1 MFFIIA
7 IGVLWLMHGYVA
19 WRIIPTLGF
28 SSSQTILA
36 YTAVFI
42 LSLLPIL
49 PIILRMGGNESKLI
63 DKFSFVGYTSLG
75 FFTLSFFIFVAKDL
89 VFQLIALLGH
99 IINEDNPFD
108 NSKRDFIKRSIN
120 ISMITLAGSATVYG
134 FYSARKGPFIIKHDI
149 YIKNL
154 PEAYENFSIAQI
166 SDLHVGPTIKRPYVE
181 DVLEKI
187 SHLNPDLIAV
197 TGDLVDGSVKYLKS
211 ELQPLKDMIAPYGT
225 FFVTGNHEYY
235 SGVDQWLDETDRL
248 GMKNL
253 INSYEL
259 ISRAGDQ
266 IVIAGVTDFRAHQIK
281 ASHRSNPGLALK
293 SVPGNLKKIVL
304 AHQPS
309 SIFDVHKTG
318 ADLQLSGHT
327 HGGQFW
333 PFTYP
338 VKMTYPYI
346 AGLHDHHG
354 TQIYVN
360 RGTGYWGPPLR
371 IGVPA
376 EITFFHLKKKTEQSL

>member
-7 IGVLWLMHGYVA
+7 IGMLWIMHGYVA
-19 WRIIPTLGF
+19 WRFIPTLGF

-49 PIILRMGGNESKLI
+49 PIALRMSGNESKLI

-89 VFQLIALLGH
+89 VLQLIALLGH
-99 IINEDNPFD
+99 IIDEDNPFD
-108 NSKRDFIKRSIN
+108 NSKRDFIKKSIS

-134 FYSARKGPFIIKHDI
+134 FYSARKGPLIIKHDI

-166 SDLHVGPTIKRPYVE
+166 SDIHVGPTIKRPYVE

-187 SHLNPDLIAV
+187 SHLNPDFIAV

-211 ELQPLKDMIAPYGT
+211 DLQPLKDMIAPYGT

-253 INSYEL
+253 INTNEI
-259 ISRAGDQ
+259 ISKSGDE
-266 IVIAGVTDFRAHQIK
+266 IAIAGITDLNAHQINL
-281 ASHRSNPGLALK
+281 SHRSDPELALASLPK
-293 SVPGNLKKIVL
+293 DIIKIVL
-304 AHQPS
+304 AHQPN
-309 SIFDVHKTG
+309 SIHAVHKVG

-338 VKMTYPYI
+338 VKLASTYI
-346 AGLHDHHG
+346 AGYYDHFG

-376 EITFFHLKKKTEQSL
+376 EITLIRLKKKVVS

>member
-1 MFFIIA
+1 
-7 IGVLWLMHGYVA
+7 MHGYVA

-36 YTAVFI
+36 YTTVFI

-49 PIILRMGGNESKLI
+49 PIILRMSGNESKLI

-108 NSKRDFIKRSIN
+108 NSKRDFIKKS
-120 ISMITLAGSATVYG
+120 ITLGIIGISGTATGLG
-134 FYSARKGPFIIKHDI
+134 FYNSRKGPSVIKHDI
-149 YIKNL
+149 FLESL
-154 PEAYENFSIAQI
+154 PESFNNFTIAQI
-166 SDLHVGPTIKRPYVE
+166 SDLHIGPTIKRPYVE
-181 DVLEKI
+181 NVLDKI
-187 SHLNPDLIAV
+187 SILNPDLIAV
-197 TGDLVDGSVKYLKS
+197 TGDLVDGSVQHLRPD
-211 ELQPLKDMIAPYGT
+211 LAPLKDMIAPFGT
-225 FFVTGNHEYY
+225 YFVTGNHEYY
-235 SGVDQWLDETDRL
+235 SGVDLWLDETDRL

-253 INSYEL
+253 INSNEL
-259 ISRAGDQ
+259 ISRSGDQ
-266 IVIAGVTDFRAHQIK
+266 IAIAGITDLKAHQIK
-281 ASHRSNPGLALK
+281 PAHKSDPGLALR
-293 SVPGNLKKIVL
+293 SVPDNITKIVL
-304 AHQPS
+304 AHQPN
-309 SIFDVHKTG
+309 SIHSVHEIG

-333 PFTYP
+333 PFTYLTKL
-338 VKMTYPYI
+338 VNPYI
-346 AGLHDHHG
+346 AGFYDHYG

-376 EITFFHLKKKTEQSL
+376 EITLIRLKKKEVL

>member
-7 IGVLWLMHGYVA
+7 IGMLWIMHGYVA
-19 WRIIPTLGF
+19 WRFIPALGF

-49 PIILRMGGNESKLI
+49 PIALRMSGNESKLI

-89 VFQLIALLGH
+89 VLQLIALLGH
-99 IINEDNPFD
+99 IIDEDNPFD
-108 NSKRDFIKRSIN
+108 NSKRDFIKKSIS

-211 ELQPLKDMIAPYGT
+211 ELQPLKDMIASNGT

-253 INSYEL
+253 INTNEI
-259 ISRAGDQ
+259 ISKSGDE
-266 IVIAGVTDFRAHQIK
+266 IAIAGITDLNAHQINL
-281 ASHRSNPGLALK
+281 SHRSDPELALASLPK
-293 SVPGNLKKIVL
+293 DIIKIVL
-304 AHQPS
+304 AHQPN
-309 SIFDVHKTG
+309 SIHAVHKVG

-338 VKMTYPYI
+338 VKLASTYI
-346 AGLHDHHG
+346 AGYYDHFG

-376 EITFFHLKKKTEQSL
+376 EITLIRLKKKVVS

>member
-42 LSLLPIL
+42 LSLLPII
-49 PIILRMGGNESKLI
+49 PIALRMSGNESKLI
-63 DKFSFVGYTSLG
+63 DRLSFVGYTSLG

-108 NSKRDFIKRSIN
+108 NSKRDFIKKSIN

-149 YIKNL
+149 YLKNL
-154 PEAYENFSIAQI
+154 PDAFENFSIAQI

-187 SHLNPDLIAV
+187 SRLNPDLIAV

-211 ELQPLKDMIAPYGT
+211 ELQPLKDMIASNGT

-253 INSYEL
+253 INSNEL
-259 ISRAGDQ
+259 ISKAGDQ
-266 IVIAGVTDFRAHQIK
+266 IAIAGITDLRAHQIK
-281 ASHRSNPGLALK
+281 PAHRSDPELALR
-293 SVPGNLKKIVL
+293 SVPEDITKIVL
-304 AHQPS
+304 AHQPN
-309 SIFDVHKTG
+309 SIYSVHETG

-338 VKMTYPYI
+338 VKMTHPYI
-346 AGLHDHHG
+346 AGLHDHQG

-376 EITFFHLKKKTEQSL
+376 EITLIRLKKKVVS

>member
-7 IGVLWLMHGYVA
+7 IGMLWIMHGYVA
-19 WRIIPTLGF
+19 WRFIPALGF

-49 PIILRMGGNESKLI
+49 PIALRMSGNESKLI

-89 VFQLIALLGH
+89 VLQLIALLGH

-108 NSKRDFIKRSIN
+108 NSKRDFIKKSIS

-187 SHLNPDLIAV
+187 SHLNPDFIAV
-197 TGDLVDGSVKYLKS
+197 TGDLVDGSVKYLRS
-211 ELQPLKDMIAPYGT
+211 DLQPLKDMIAPYGT

-253 INSYEL
+253 INTNEI
-259 ISRAGDQ
+259 ISKSGDE
-266 IVIAGVTDFRAHQIK
+266 IAIAGITDLNAHQINL
-281 ASHRSNPGLALK
+281 SHRSDPELALASLPK
-293 SVPGNLKKIVL
+293 DIIKIVL
-304 AHQPS
+304 AHQPN
-309 SIFDVHKTG
+309 SIHAVHKVG

-338 VKMTYPYI
+338 VKLASTYI
-346 AGLHDHHG
+346 AGYYDHFG

-376 EITFFHLKKKTEQSL
+376 EITLIRLKKKVVS

>member
-1 MFFIIA
+1 
-7 IGVLWLMHGYVA
+7 MHGYVA
-19 WRIIPTLGF
+19 WRFIPALGF

-49 PIILRMGGNESKLI
+49 PIALRMSGNESKLI

-89 VFQLIALLGH
+89 VLQLIALLGH
-99 IINEDNPFD
+99 IIDEDNPFD
-108 NSKRDFIKRSIN
+108 NSKRDFIKKSIS

-187 SHLNPDLIAV
+187 SHLNPDFIAV
-197 TGDLVDGSVKYLKS
+197 TGDLVDGSVKYLRS
-211 ELQPLKDMIAPYGT
+211 DLQPLKDMIAPYGT

-253 INSYEL
+253 INTNEI
-259 ISRAGDQ
+259 ISKSGDE
-266 IVIAGVTDFRAHQIK
+266 IAIAGITDLNAHQINL
-281 ASHRSNPGLALK
+281 SHRSDPELALASLPK
-293 SVPGNLKKIVL
+293 DIIKIVL
-304 AHQPS
+304 AHQPN
-309 SIFDVHKTG
+309 SIHAVHKVG

-338 VKMTYPYI
+338 VKLASTYI
-346 AGLHDHHG
+346 AGYYDHFG

-376 EITFFHLKKKTEQSL
+376 EITLIRLKKKVVS

>member
-7 IGVLWLMHGYVA
+7 IGMLWIMHGYVA
-19 WRIIPTLGF
+19 WRFIPALGF

-49 PIILRMGGNESKLI
+49 PIALRMSGNESKLI

-89 VFQLIALLGH
+89 VLQLIALLGH
-99 IINEDNPFD
+99 IIDEDNPFD
-108 NSKRDFIKRSIN
+108 NSKRDFIKKSIS

-187 SHLNPDLIAV
+187 SHLNPDFIAV
-197 TGDLVDGSVKYLKS
+197 TGDLVDGSVKYLRS
-211 ELQPLKDMIAPYGT
+211 DLQPLKDMIAPYGT

-253 INSYEL
+253 INTNEI
-259 ISRAGDQ
+259 ISKSGDK
-266 IVIAGVTDFRAHQIK
+266 IAIAGITDLNAHQINL
-281 ASHRSNPGLALK
+281 SHRSDPEFALASLPK
-293 SVPGNLKKIVL
+293 DIIKIVL
-304 AHQPS
+304 AHQPN
-309 SIFDVHKTG
+309 SIHAVHKVG

-338 VKMTYPYI
+338 VKLASTYI
-346 AGLHDHHG
+346 AGYYDHFG

-376 EITFFHLKKKTEQSL
+376 EITLIRLKKKVVS

>member
-19 WRIIPTLGF
+19 WRIIPTLGI

-89 VFQLIALLGH
+89 VLQLIALLGH

-149 YIKNL
+149 YIKKL
-154 PEAYENFSIAQI
+154 PDAFENFSIVQI

-187 SHLNPDLIAV
+187 SRLNPDLIAV

-253 INSYEL
+253 INSNEL
-259 ISRAGDQ
+259 ISKAGDQ
-266 IVIAGVTDFRAHQIK
+266 IAIAGITDLRAHQIK
-281 ASHRSNPGLALK
+281 PAHRSDPELALR
-293 SVPGNLKKIVL
+293 SVPEDITKIVL
-304 AHQPS
+304 AHQPN
-309 SIFDVHKTG
+309 SIHSVHETG

-338 VKMTYPYI
+338 VKMTHPYI
-346 AGLHDHHG
+346 AGLHDHQG

-376 EITFFHLKKKTEQSL
+376 EITLIRLKKKVVS

>member
-36 YTAVFI
+36 YTTVFI

-49 PIILRMGGNESKLI
+49 PIVLRMSGNESKLI
-63 DKFSFVGYTSLG
+63 DKFSFLGYTSLG
-75 FFTLSFFIFVAKDL
+75 FFTLSFIFLFTKDFIIQFISIFSNL
-89 VFQLIALLGH
+89 VDTEQPI
-99 IINEDNPFD
+99 D
-108 NSKRDFIKRSIN
+108 NSKRDFIKKSIS

-154 PEAYENFSIAQI
+154 PEAFENFSIAQI

-235 SGVDQWLDETDRL
+235 SGVDLWLDETDRL

-253 INSYEL
+253 INSNEL
-259 ISRAGDQ
+259 ISRSGDQ
-266 IVIAGVTDFRAHQIK
+266 IAIAGITDLKAHQIK
-281 ASHRSNPGLALK
+281 PAHKSDPGLALR
-293 SVPGNLKKIVL
+293 SVPDNITKIVL
-304 AHQPS
+304 AHQPN
-309 SIFDVHKTG
+309 SIHSVHEIG

-333 PFTYP
+333 PFTYLTKL
-338 VKMTYPYI
+338 VNPYI
-346 AGLHDHHG
+346 AGFYDHYG

-376 EITFFHLKKKTEQSL
+376 EITLIRLKKKEVL

>member
-7 IGVLWLMHGYVA
+7 IGMLWLIHGYVA
-19 WRIIPTLGF
+19 WRIIPTLGI
-28 SSSQTILA
+28 SSSQTNLA
-36 YTAVFI
+36 YTTVFI
-42 LSLLPIL
+42 LSLLPII
-49 PIILRMGGNESKLI
+49 PIALRMSGNESKLI
-63 DKFSFVGYTSLG
+63 DRLSFLGYTSLG

-89 VFQLIALLGH
+89 VLQMIALFSHL
-99 IINEDNPFD
+99 INEDNPFD
-108 NSKRDFIKRSIN
+108 NSKRDFIKKSIN

-154 PEAYENFSIAQI
+154 PDAYENFSIAQI

-197 TGDLVDGSVKYLKS
+197 TGDLVDGSVDYLS
-211 ELQPLKDMIAPYGT
+211 PEIEPLNDMIAPYGT
-225 FFVTGNHEYY
+225 YFVTGNHEYY
-235 SGVDQWLDETDRL
+235 SGVDPWLDETDRL

-253 INSYEL
+253 INTNEI
-259 ISRAGDQ
+259 ISKSGDE
-266 IVIAGVTDFRAHQIK
+266 IAIAGITDLNAHQINL
-281 ASHRSNPGLALK
+281 SHRSDPELALASLPK
-293 SVPGNLKKIVL
+293 DIIKIVL
-304 AHQPS
+304 AHQPN
-309 SIFDVHKTG
+309 SIHAVHKVG

-338 VKMTYPYI
+338 VKLASTYI
-346 AGLHDHHG
+346 AGYYDHFG

-376 EITFFHLKKKTEQSL
+376 EITLIRLKKKVVS

>member
-7 IGVLWLMHGYVA
+7 IGMLWLIHGYVA
-19 WRIIPTLGF
+19 WRIIPTLGI
-28 SSSQTILA
+28 SSSQTNLA
-36 YTAVFI
+36 YTTVFI
-42 LSLLPIL
+42 LSLLPII
-49 PIILRMGGNESKLI
+49 PIALRMSGNESKLI
-63 DKFSFVGYTSLG
+63 DRLSFLGYTSLG
-75 FFTLSFFIFVAKDL
+75 FFTLSFFIFFAKDMVL
-89 VFQLIALLGH
+89 QLLTLFSH
-99 IINEDNPFD
+99 LINEDNPFD
-108 NSKRDFIKRSIN
+108 NSKRDFIKKSIN
-120 ISMITLAGSATVYG
+120 ISLITLSGSATVYG

-149 YIKNL
+149 YLKNL
-154 PEAYENFSIAQI
+154 PDAFENFSIAQI
-166 SDLHVGPTIKRPYVE
+166 SDLHVGPTIKRPYLE
-181 DVLEKI
+181 HVLEKI
-187 SHLNPDLIAV
+187 SRLNPDLIAV

-211 ELQPLKDMIAPYGT
+211 ELQPLKDMTPSYGT

-253 INSYEL
+253 VNSNEL
-259 ISRAGDQ
+259 ISKAGAQ
-266 IVIAGVTDFRAHQIK
+266 IAIAGITDLRAHQINP
-281 ASHRSNPGLALK
+281 AHRSDPELALR
-293 SVPGNLKKIVL
+293 SVPDDITKIVL
-304 AHQPS
+304 AHQPN
-309 SIFDVHKTG
+309 SIHSVHETG

-338 VKMTYPYI
+338 VKMTNRYI
-346 AGLHDHHG
+346 AGLHDHQG

-376 EITFFHLKKKTEQSL
+376 EITLIRLKKKVVS

>member
-19 WRIIPTLGF
+19 WRIIPTLGI

-89 VFQLIALLGH
+89 VFQLIALFGH

-149 YIKNL
+149 YIKKL
-154 PEAYENFSIAQI
+154 PDAFENFSIVQI

-187 SHLNPDLIAV
+187 SRLNPDLIAV

-253 INSYEL
+253 INSNEL
-259 ISRAGDQ
+259 ISKAGDQ
-266 IVIAGVTDFRAHQIK
+266 ISIAGITDLRAHQIK
-281 ASHRSNPGLALK
+281 PAHRSDPELALR
-293 SVPGNLKKIVL
+293 SVPEDITKIVL
-304 AHQPS
+304 AHQPN
-309 SIFDVHKTG
+309 SIHSVHETG

-338 VKMTYPYI
+338 VKMTHPYI
-346 AGLHDHHG
+346 AGLHDHQG

-376 EITFFHLKKKTEQSL
+376 EITLIRLKKKVVS

>member
-49 PIILRMGGNESKLI
+49 PIVLRMSGNESKLI

-108 NSKRDFIKRSIN
+108 NSKRDFIKKSIN

-154 PEAYENFSIAQI
+154 PEAFENFSIAQI

-235 SGVDQWLDETDRL
+235 SGVDLWLDETDRL

-253 INSYEL
+253 INSNEL
-259 ISRAGDQ
+259 ISRSGDQ
-266 IVIAGVTDFRAHQIK
+266 IAIAGITDLKAHQIK
-281 ASHRSNPGLALK
+281 PAHRSDTGLALL
-293 SVPGNLKKIVL
+293 SVPDTITKIVL
-304 AHQPS
+304 AHQPN
-309 SIFDVHKTG
+309 SIHSVHEIG

-333 PFTYP
+333 PFTYLTKI
-338 VKMTYPYI
+338 VNPYI
-346 AGLHDHHG
+346 AGFYDHYG

-376 EITFFHLKKKTEQSL
+376 EITLIRLKKKEVL

>member
-1 MFFIIA
+1 
-7 IGVLWLMHGYVA
+7 MHGYVA

-49 PIILRMGGNESKLI
+49 PIVLRMSGNESKLI

-108 NSKRDFIKRSIN
+108 NSKRDFIKKSIN

-134 FYSARKGPFIIKHDI
+134 FFSARKGPFIIKHDI

-154 PEAYENFSIAQI
+154 PEAFENFSIAQI

-235 SGVDQWLDETDRL
+235 SGVDLWLDETDRL

-253 INSYEL
+253 INSNEL
-259 ISRAGDQ
+259 ISRSGDQ
-266 IVIAGVTDFRAHQIK
+266 IAIAGITDLKAHQIK
-281 ASHRSNPGLALK
+281 PAHKSDPGLALR
-293 SVPGNLKKIVL
+293 SVPDNITKIVL
-304 AHQPS
+304 AHQPN
-309 SIFDVHKTG
+309 SIHSVHEIG

-333 PFTYP
+333 PFTYLTKL
-338 VKMTYPYI
+338 VNPYI
-346 AGLHDHHG
+346 AGFYDHYG

-376 EITFFHLKKKTEQSL
+376 EITLIRLKKKEVL

>member
-1 MFFIIA
+1 
-7 IGVLWLMHGYVA
+7 MHGYVA

-28 SSSQTILA
+28 SSSQTILG
-36 YTAVFI
+36 YTTVFI

-49 PIILRMGGNESKLI
+49 PIILRMSGNESKLI

-108 NSKRDFIKRSIN
+108 NSKRDFIKKS
-120 ISMITLAGSATVYG
+120 ITLGIIGISGTATGLG
-134 FYSARKGPFIIKHDI
+134 FYNSRKGPSVIKHDI
-149 YIKNL
+149 FLESL
-154 PEAYENFSIAQI
+154 PESFNNFTIAQI
-166 SDLHVGPTIKRPYVE
+166 SDLHIGPTIKRPYVE
-181 DVLEKI
+181 NVLDKI
-187 SHLNPDLIAV
+187 SILNPDLIAV
-197 TGDLVDGSVKYLKS
+197 TGDLVDGSVQHLRPD
-211 ELQPLKDMIAPYGT
+211 LAPLKDMIAPFGT
-225 FFVTGNHEYY
+225 YFVTGNHEYY
-235 SGVDQWLDETDRL
+235 SGVDLWLDETDRL

-253 INSYEL
+253 INSNEL
-259 ISRAGDQ
+259 ISRSGDQ
-266 IVIAGVTDFRAHQIK
+266 IAIAGITDLKAHQIK
-281 ASHRSNPGLALK
+281 PAHKSDPGLALR
-293 SVPGNLKKIVL
+293 SVPDNITKIVL
-304 AHQPS
+304 AHQPN
-309 SIFDVHKTG
+309 SIHSVHEIG

-333 PFTYP
+333 PFTYLTKI
-338 VKMTYPYI
+338 VNPYI
-346 AGLHDHHG
+346 AGFYDHYG

-376 EITFFHLKKKTEQSL
+376 EITLIRLKKKEVL

>member
-1 MFFIIA
+1 
-7 IGVLWLMHGYVA
+7 
-19 WRIIPTLGF
+19 
-28 SSSQTILA
+28 
-36 YTAVFI
+36 
-42 LSLLPIL
+42 
-49 PIILRMGGNESKLI
+49 
-63 DKFSFVGYTSLG
+63 
-75 FFTLSFFIFVAKDL
+75 
-89 VFQLIALLGH
+89 
-99 IINEDNPFD
+99 
-108 NSKRDFIKRSIN
+108 
-120 ISMITLAGSATVYG
+120 MITLAGSATVYG

-149 YIKNL
+149 YLKNL
-154 PEAYENFSIAQI
+154 PDAFENFSIAQI

-187 SHLNPDLIAV
+187 SRLNPDLIAV

-211 ELQPLKDMIAPYGT
+211 ELQPLKDMIAFNGT

-253 INSYEL
+253 INSNEL
-259 ISRAGDQ
+259 ISKAGDQ
-266 IVIAGVTDFRAHQIK
+266 IAIAGITDLRAHQIK
-281 ASHRSNPGLALK
+281 PAHRSDPELALR
-293 SVPGNLKKIVL
+293 SVPEDITKIVL
-304 AHQPS
+304 AHQPN
-309 SIFDVHKTG
+309 SIYSVHETG

-346 AGLHDHHG
+346 AGLHDHQG

-376 EITFFHLKKKTEQSL
+376 EITLIRLKKKVVS

>member
-36 YTAVFI
+36 YTTVFI

-49 PIILRMGGNESKLI
+49 PIVLRMSGNESKLI
-63 DKFSFVGYTSLG
+63 DKFSFLGYTSLG
-75 FFTLSFFIFVAKDL
+75 FFTLSFIFLFTKDFIIQFISIFSNL
-89 VFQLIALLGH
+89 VDTEQPI
-99 IINEDNPFD
+99 D
-108 NSKRDFIKRSIN
+108 NSKRDFIKKSIS

-149 YIKNL
+149 YLKNL
-154 PEAYENFSIAQI
+154 PDAFESFSIAQI

-187 SHLNPDLIAV
+187 SRLNPDLIAV

-253 INSYEL
+253 INSNEL
-259 ISRAGDQ
+259 ISKAGDQ
-266 IVIAGVTDFRAHQIK
+266 IAIAGITDFRAHQIK
-281 ASHRSNPGLALK
+281 PAHRSDPGLALR
-293 SVPGNLKKIVL
+293 SVPEDIIKIVL
-304 AHQPS
+304 AHQPN
-309 SIFDVHKTG
+309 SIHSVHETG

-333 PFTYP
+333 PFTYL
-338 VKMTYPYI
+338 VKMIHPYI

-376 EITFFHLKKKTEQSL
+376 EITLIRLKKKEVL

>member
-7 IGVLWLMHGYVA
+7 IGMLWIMHGYVA
-19 WRIIPTLGF
+19 WRFIPALGF

-49 PIILRMGGNESKLI
+49 PIALRMSGNESKLI

-89 VFQLIALLGH
+89 VLQLIALLGH
-99 IINEDNPFD
+99 IIDEDNPFD
-108 NSKRDFIKRSIN
+108 NSKRDFIKKSIS

-187 SHLNPDLIAV
+187 SHLNPDFIAV

-211 ELQPLKDMIAPYGT
+211 ELQPLKDMTPPYGT

-253 INSYEL
+253 INTNEI
-259 ISRAGDQ
+259 ISKSGDE
-266 IVIAGVTDFRAHQIK
+266 IAIAGITDLNAHQINL
-281 ASHRSNPGLALK
+281 SHRSDPELALASLPK
-293 SVPGNLKKIVL
+293 DIIKIVL
-304 AHQPS
+304 AHQPN
-309 SIFDVHKTG
+309 SIHAVHKVG

-338 VKMTYPYI
+338 VKLASTYI
-346 AGLHDHHG
+346 AGYYDHFG

-376 EITFFHLKKKTEQSL
+376 EITLIRLKKKVVS

>member
-7 IGVLWLMHGYVA
+7 IGMLWIMHGYVA
-19 WRIIPTLGF
+19 WRFIPALGF

-49 PIILRMGGNESKLI
+49 PIALRMSGNESKLI

-89 VFQLIALLGH
+89 VLQLIALLGH
-99 IINEDNPFD
+99 IIDEDNPFD
-108 NSKRDFIKRSIN
+108 NSKRDFIKKSIS

-187 SHLNPDLIAV
+187 SHLNPDFIAV

-211 ELQPLKDMIAPYGT
+211 DLQPLKDMIAPYGT

-253 INSYEL
+253 INTNEI
-259 ISRAGDQ
+259 ISKSGDE
-266 IVIAGVTDFRAHQIK
+266 IAIAGITDLNAHQINL
-281 ASHRSNPGLALK
+281 SHRSDPELALASLPK
-293 SVPGNLKKIVL
+293 DIIKIVL
-304 AHQPS
+304 AHQPN
-309 SIFDVHKTG
+309 SIHAVHKVG

-338 VKMTYPYI
+338 VKLASTYI
-346 AGLHDHHG
+346 AGYYDHFG

-376 EITFFHLKKKTEQSL
+376 EITLIRLKKKVVS

>member
-19 WRIIPTLGF
+19 WRIIPILGI

-108 NSKRDFIKRSIN
+108 NSKRDFIKKSIN

-149 YIKNL
+149 YIKKL
-154 PEAYENFSIAQI
+154 PDAFENFSIVQI

-187 SHLNPDLIAV
+187 SRLNPDLIAV

-253 INSYEL
+253 INSNEL
-259 ISRAGDQ
+259 ISKAGDQ
-266 IVIAGVTDFRAHQIK
+266 IAIAGITDLRAHQIK
-281 ASHRSNPGLALK
+281 PAHRSDPELALR
-293 SVPGNLKKIVL
+293 SVPEDITKIVL
-304 AHQPS
+304 AHQPN
-309 SIFDVHKTG
+309 SIHSVHETG

-338 VKMTYPYI
+338 VKMTHPYI
-346 AGLHDHHG
+346 AGLHDHQG

-376 EITFFHLKKKTEQSL
+376 EITLIRLKKKVVS

>member
-42 LSLLPIL
+42 LSLLPII
-49 PIILRMGGNESKLI
+49 PIALRMSGNESKLI
-63 DKFSFVGYTSLG
+63 DRLSFVGYTSLG

-108 NSKRDFIKRSIN
+108 NSKRDFIKKSIN

-197 TGDLVDGSVKYLKS
+197 TGDLVDGSVKYLS
-211 ELQPLKDMIAPYGT
+211 SDLQPLKDMIAPYGT

-253 INSYEL
+253 INTNEI
-259 ISRAGDQ
+259 ISKSGDE
-266 IVIAGVTDFRAHQIK
+266 IAIAGITDLNAHQINL
-281 ASHRSNPGLALK
+281 SHRSDPELALASLPK
-293 SVPGNLKKIVL
+293 DIIKIVL
-304 AHQPS
+304 AHQPN
-309 SIFDVHKTG
+309 SIHAVHKVG

-338 VKMTYPYI
+338 VKLASTYI
-346 AGLHDHHG
+346 AGYYDHFG

-376 EITFFHLKKKTEQSL
+376 EITLIRLKKKVVS

>member
-7 IGVLWLMHGYVA
+7 IGMLWIMHGYVA
-19 WRIIPTLGF
+19 WRFIPALGF

-49 PIILRMGGNESKLI
+49 PIALRMSGNESKLI

-108 NSKRDFIKRSIN
+108 NSKRDFIKKSIS

-187 SHLNPDLIAV
+187 SHLNPDFIAV
-197 TGDLVDGSVKYLKS
+197 TGDLVDGSVKYLRS
-211 ELQPLKDMIAPYGT
+211 DLQPLKDMIAPYGT

-253 INSYEL
+253 INTNEI
-259 ISRAGDQ
+259 ISKSGDE
-266 IVIAGVTDFRAHQIK
+266 IAIAGITDLNAHQINL
-281 ASHRSNPGLALK
+281 SHRSDPELALASLPK
-293 SVPGNLKKIVL
+293 DIIKIVL
-304 AHQPS
+304 AHQPN
-309 SIFDVHKTG
+309 SIHAVHKVG

-338 VKMTYPYI
+338 VKLASTYI
-346 AGLHDHHG
+346 AGYYDHFG

-376 EITFFHLKKKTEQSL
+376 EITLIRLKKKVVS

>member
-1 MFFIIA
+1 MFFIVA
-7 IGVLWLMHGYVA
+7 LGVLWLMHGYVA

-36 YTAVFI
+36 YTTVFI

-49 PIILRMGGNESKLI
+49 PIVLRMSGNESKLI
-63 DKFSFVGYTSLG
+63 DKFSFLGYTSLG
-75 FFTLSFFIFVAKDL
+75 FFTLSFIFLFTKDFIIQFISIFSNL
-89 VFQLIALLGH
+89 VDTEQPI
-99 IINEDNPFD
+99 D
-108 NSKRDFIKRSIN
+108 NSKRDFIKKSIS

-154 PEAYENFSIAQI
+154 PDAYENFSIAQI

-187 SHLNPDLIAV
+187 SRLNPDLIAV

-253 INSYEL
+253 INSNEL
-259 ISRAGDQ
+259 ISKAGDQ
-266 IVIAGVTDFRAHQIK
+266 IAIAGITDLRAHQIK
-281 ASHRSNPGLALK
+281 PAHRSDPELALR
-293 SVPGNLKKIVL
+293 SIPEDITKIVL
-304 AHQPS
+304 AHQPN
-309 SIFDVHKTG
+309 SIHSVHETG

-333 PFTYP
+333 PFTYL
-338 VKMTYPYI
+338 VKMIHPYI

-376 EITFFHLKKKTEQSL
+376 EITLIRLKKKEVL

>member
-19 WRIIPTLGF
+19 WRIIPTLGI

-149 YIKNL
+149 YIKKL
-154 PEAYENFSIAQI
+154 PDAFENFSIVQI

-187 SHLNPDLIAV
+187 SRLNPDLIAV

-253 INSYEL
+253 INSNEL
-259 ISRAGDQ
+259 ISKAGDQ
-266 IVIAGVTDFRAHQIK
+266 IAIAGITDLRAHQIK
-281 ASHRSNPGLALK
+281 PAHRSDPELALR
-293 SVPGNLKKIVL
+293 SVPEDITKIVL
-304 AHQPS
+304 AHQPN
-309 SIFDVHKTG
+309 SIHSVHETG

-338 VKMTYPYI
+338 VKMTHPYI
-346 AGLHDHHG
+346 AGLHDHQG

-376 EITFFHLKKKTEQSL
+376 EITLIRLKKKVVS

>member
-19 WRIIPTLGF
+19 WRIIPTLGI

-89 VFQLIALLGH
+89 VLQLIALLGH

-108 NSKRDFIKRSIN
+108 DSKRDFIKRSIN

-154 PEAYENFSIAQI
+154 PDAFENFSIAQI

-187 SHLNPDLIAV
+187 SRLNPDLIAV

-253 INSYEL
+253 INSNEL
-259 ISRAGDQ
+259 ISKAGDQ
-266 IVIAGVTDFRAHQIK
+266 IAIAGITDLRAHQIK
-281 ASHRSNPGLALK
+281 PAHRSDPELALR
-293 SVPGNLKKIVL
+293 SVPDDTTKIVL
-304 AHQPS
+304 AHQPN
-309 SIFDVHKTG
+309 SIHSVHETG

-338 VKMTYPYI
+338 VKMTHPYI
-346 AGLHDHHG
+346 AGLHDHQG

-376 EITFFHLKKKTEQSL
+376 EITLIRLKKKVVS

>member
-19 WRIIPTLGF
+19 WRIIPTLGI

-89 VFQLIALLGH
+89 VLQLIALLGH

-108 NSKRDFIKRSIN
+108 DSKRDFIKRSIN

-149 YIKNL
+149 YIKKL
-154 PEAYENFSIAQI
+154 PDAFENFSIVQI

-187 SHLNPDLIAV
+187 SRLNPDLIAV

-253 INSYEL
+253 INSNEL
-259 ISRAGDQ
+259 ISKAGDQ
-266 IVIAGVTDFRAHQIK
+266 IAIAGITDLRAHQIK
-281 ASHRSNPGLALK
+281 PAHRSDPELALR
-293 SVPGNLKKIVL
+293 SVPDDITKIVL
-304 AHQPS
+304 AHQPN
-309 SIFDVHKTG
+309 SIHSVHETG

-338 VKMTYPYI
+338 VKMTHPYI
-346 AGLHDHHG
+346 AGLHDHQG

-376 EITFFHLKKKTEQSL
+376 EITLIRLKKKVVS